1 MRIIPAM
8 NNIPDIVEGLGG
20 ATALAEHL
28 GMAMTTVAS
37 WKARH
42 SIPVEHWPK
51 LLEIATSQGIDLSYE
66 QLVHIHTAA
75 PAD

>member
-1 MRIIPAM
+1 M
-8 NNIPDIVEGLGG
+8 NNIPNIIQCLGG
-20 ATALAEHL
+20 ATALAEQL
-28 GMAMTTVAS
+28 GIPMTTVAS
-37 WKARH
+37 WKQRQ
-42 SIPVEHWPK
+42 SIPVEHWPR

>member
-1 MRIIPAM
+1 MRILPVM

-20 ATALAEHL
+20 ATALAEQL
-28 GMAMTTVAS
+28 GIPMTTVAS
-37 WKARH
+37 WKQRQ
-42 SIPVEHWPK
+42 SIPVEHWSR
-51 LLEIATSQGIDLSYE
+51 LIEIASHRGLDFSYE